1 MAEFPIPSFIE
12 EATTENIHQKILS
25 YIPDDIDKSEG
36 SFVWDIVSRPAA
48 RMFAYLMQYALIE
61 GVKIAFPRYSY
72 GSYLDELAKSNS
84 LQRKTATHA
93 TGKITVTG
101 TAGVSIPV
109 GSVFSTESKSDTES
123 IDFETTEKAVIGE
136 DGTVDIAVQ
145 CTEAGINGN
154 VSVGTIIMKSS
165 DLPDGITA
173 VTNAEPTV
181 GGTDEED
188 DESLTER
195 IESVEQSKSVSFV
208 GSVSDYK
215 RWAESVDGVGRAK
228 VIPAQDNSGMVTIVL
243 TDANG
248 DPASETLC
256 QAVYDYIIGVK
267 EDESDRMTNINGNLL
282 TVKAPE
288 IIPIPVGAYISL
300 DNTVSLS
307 EIKTAF
313 IAALSE
319 YFVTANSTGTI
330 KYSEICSLLLAMNGV
345 DDYSDVG
352 IGRDFEP
359 YNVSLEK
366 DQIAV
371 VDEDNICLEAW

>member
-25 YIPDDIDKSEG
+25 YMPDDIDKSEG
-36 SFVWDIVSRPAA
+36 SFAWDIVSRPAA

-188 DESLTER
+188 DESLIER

-215 RWAESVDGVGRAK
+215 RWAESVDGVGKAK

-267 EDESDRMTNINGNLL
+267 EDQSDRMTNINGNLL

-288 IIPIPVGAYISL
+288 TVEITVSATLYL
-300 DNTVSLS
+300 DNTISLS
-307 EIKTAF
+307 EIKTAYLK
-313 IAALSE
+313 ALNE
-319 YFVTANSTGTI
+319 HLTATNSTGKV
-330 KYSEICSLLLAMNGV
+330 KYSDICSLLHSMNGV
-345 DDYSDVG
+345 EDYSDVTLNEG
-352 IGRDFEP
+352 TVNI
-359 YNVSLEK
+359 SLEK
-366 DQIAV
+366 DEIAV
-371 VDEDNICLEAW
+371 ATADTITLVKGG

>member
-25 YIPDDIDKSEG
+25 YMPDDIDKSEG
-36 SFVWDIVSRPAA
+36 SFAWDIVSRPTA

-61 GVKIAFPRYSY
+61 GIKIAFPRYSY

-188 DESLTER
+188 DESLIER

-215 RWAESVDGVGRAK
+215 RWAESVDGVGKAK

-248 DPASETLC
+248 DPASDVLC
-256 QAVYDYIIGVK
+256 QAVYDEIIGVK

-288 IIPIPVGAYISL
+288 TVEITVSATLYL

-307 EIKTAF
+307 EIKTAYLK
-313 IAALSE
+313 ALSE
-319 YFVTANSTGTI
+319 HLTATNSTGKV
-330 KYSEICSLLLAMNGV
+330 KYSDICSLLHSMNGV
-345 DDYSDVG
+345 EDYSDVTLNEG
-352 IGRDFEP
+352 TVNI
-359 YNVSLEK
+359 SLEK
-366 DQIAV
+366 DEIAV
-371 VDEDNICLEAW
+371 ATADTITLVKGG

>member
-25 YIPDDIDKSEG
+25 YMPDDIDKSEG
-36 SFVWDIVSRPAA
+36 SFAWDIVSRPAA

-72 GSYLDELAKSNS
+72 GEYLRELAKGSGLEIKS
-84 LQRKTATHA
+84 ATHA
-93 TGKITVTG
+93 IGKITVTG
-101 TAGVSIPV
+101 TAGVSVPV

-136 DGTVDIAVQ
+136 NGTVDIAIQ

-173 VTNAEPTV
+173 VTNAEPTK

-188 DESLTER
+188 DESIKER
-195 IESVEQSKSVSFV
+195 IESVEQSKSVSYV

-215 RWAESVDGVGRAK
+215 RWAESVEGVGRAK
-228 VIPAQDNSGMVTIVL
+228 VIPAQDNSGMVTIIL

-248 DPASETLC
+248 DPASEVLC
-256 QAVYDYIIGVK
+256 KAVYDYIIGVK
-267 EDESDRMTNINGNLL
+267 EDQSDRMTNINGNLL
-282 TVKAPE
+282 TVKAPTTVVSG
-288 IIPIPVGAYISL
+288 VGAVLYL

-307 EIKTAF
+307 EIKNAF
-313 IAALSE
+313 FKVFEE
-319 YFVTANSTGTI
+319 YLITANSTG
-330 KYSEICSLLLAMNGV
+330 KVKLSEVCSLLLAMDGVEDYAAVRLNGLDKNV
-345 DDYSDVG
+345 T
-352 IGRDFEP
+352 IGEDEIA
-359 YNVSLEK
+359 VTSLEY
-366 DQIAV
+366 ITFSV
-371 VDEDNICLEAW
+371 G

>member
-1 MAEFPIPSFIE
+1 MADFPIPSFIE
-12 EATTENIHQKILS
+12 EATTENLHQKILG
-25 YIPDDIDKSEG
+25 YMPDDIDKSEG
-36 SFVWDIVSRPAA
+36 SFAWDIVSRPAA
-48 RMFAYLMQYALIE
+48 RMMSYLMQYALIE
-61 GVKIAFPRYSY
+61 GIKIAFPRYSY
-72 GSYLDELAKSNS
+72 GTYLDELAKSNS
-84 LQRKTATHA
+84 LQRKAATHS
-93 TGKITVTG
+93 TGTITVTG
-101 TAGVSIPV
+101 TAGVTIPV
-109 GSVFSTESKSDTES
+109 GSVFSTESTSGTES

-136 DGTVDIAVQ
+136 GGTVDIAIQ

-173 VTNAEPTV
+173 VTNAVPTV

-188 DESLTER
+188 DESLIER

-215 RWAESVDGVGRAK
+215 RWAESVDGVGKAI

-256 QAVYDYIIGVK
+256 QAVYDSIIGVK
-267 EDESDRMTNINGNLL
+267 EDQSDRQTNINGNLL

-288 IIPIPVGAYISL
+288 MVEITVSATLYL

-307 EIKTAF
+307 EIKTAYLT
-313 IAALSE
+313 ALNE
-319 YFVTANSTGTI
+319 YLTTAISTGKV
-330 KYSEICSLLLAMNGV
+330 KYSEICSLLLATDGV
-345 DDYSDVG
+345 EDYS
-352 IGRDFEP
+352 
-359 YNVSLEK
+359 NVTLNGGTSNISLAK
-366 DQIAV
+366 DEIAV
-371 VDEDNICLEAW
+371 ATADTITLVKGG

>member
-25 YIPDDIDKSEG
+25 YMPDDIDKSEG

-72 GSYLDELAKSNS
+72 GTYLDELAKSNS
-84 LQRKTATHA
+84 LQRKEATHA

-136 DGTVDIAVQ
+136 NGTVDIAIQ

-173 VTNAEPTV
+173 VTNAEPTK

-188 DESLTER
+188 DESIKER
-195 IESVEQSKSVSFV
+195 IENVEQSKSVSYV

-215 RWAESVDGVGRAK
+215 RWAESVDGVGKAI

-248 DPASETLC
+248 DPASDVLC
-256 QAVYDYIIGVK
+256 QAVYDEIIGVK

-282 TVKAPE
+282 TVKAPKT
-288 IIPIPVGAYISL
+288 VNVYVSATVYL

-307 EIKTAF
+307 EIKTAYLT
-313 IAALSE
+313 ALNK
-319 YFVTANSTGTI
+319 YLTTINSTGKV
-330 KYSEICSLLLAMNGV
+330 KYSDICSLLHSMNGV
-345 DDYSDVG
+345 EDYSDVTLNEG
-352 IGRDFEP
+352 TVNIT
-359 YNVSLEK
+359 LEK
-366 DQIAV
+366 DEIAV
-371 VDEDNICLEAW
+371 ATADTITLVKGG

>member
-25 YIPDDIDKSEG
+25 YMPDDIDKSEG
-36 SFVWDIVSRPAA
+36 SFAWDVVSRPTA
-48 RMFAYLMQYALIE
+48 RMWAYLMQYALIE

-72 GSYLDELAKSNS
+72 GSYLDELAKGNS

-123 IDFETTEKAVIGE
+123 IDFETTEKGVIGE
-136 DGTVDIAVQ
+136 DGTVDISVQ

-188 DESLTER
+188 DESLIER

-215 RWAESVDGVGRAK
+215 RWAESVDGVGKAI

-256 QAVYDYIIGVK
+256 QAVYDSIIGVK

-288 IIPIPVGAYISL
+288 IVEIAISATLYL

-307 EIKTAF
+307 EIKTAYLT
-313 IAALSE
+313 ALNE
-319 YFVTANSTGTI
+319 YLTTAINTGKV

-345 DDYSDVG
+345 EDYSDVTLNG
-352 IGRDFEP
+352 GTA
-359 YNVSLEK
+359 NVSLAK
-366 DQIAV
+366 DEIAV
-371 VDEDNICLEAW
+371 ATADTITLVKGG

>member
-25 YIPDDIDKSEG
+25 YMPDDIDKSEG
-36 SFVWDIVSRPAA
+36 SFAWDIVSRPTA

-72 GSYLDELAKSNS
+72 GSYLDELAKGNS

-188 DESLTER
+188 DESLIER

-215 RWAESVDGVGRAK
+215 RWAESVDGVGKAI

-256 QAVYDYIIGVK
+256 QAVYDSIIGVK

-288 IIPIPVGAYISL
+288 IVEIAVSATLYL

-307 EIKTAF
+307 EIKTAYLT
-313 IAALSE
+313 ALNE
-319 YFVTANSTGTI
+319 YLTTAINTGKV

-345 DDYSDVG
+345 EDYSDVTLNG
-352 IGRDFEP
+352 STE
-359 YNVSLEK
+359 NVSLAK
-366 DQIAV
+366 DEIAV
-371 VDEDNICLEAW
+371 ATADTITLVKGG